1 MNKKVCLLTLGLL
14 AGAASAATA
23 VVWSDEA
30 GVKVTKD
37 PAYFYTFAYEE
48 GSGAAIDTTNVNGAK
63 VLDFNVPMG
72 KASAGAG
79 YGFAW
84 QQNAT
89 TYKDVAVSLSSY
101 KGVCLVYEAEAP
113 FRVDF
118 KQSTITDDNF
128 YGYELDAAA
137 SPKKVFV
144 PFADLAQGWKSS
156 TTKAWSVA
164 SQTGVQFSYKNT
176 HANTAKT
183 ETNAVIL
190 HSFTLADECVTN
202 APNVTAGFKGYNGG
216 ELSLDEGKIHTM
228 DMKEVFEDADGDDLV
243 ITVKIVSETKSV
255 VLVDSAAYNQ
265 NSTIKFATASN
276 PKGPA
281 TVTLTATDPTKKTAT
296 FSFTINTVDTEN
308 LPVAKDFEFEVAE
321 DSSYKNGLTA
331 KMNNLKYMGSDAD
344 GDDITLEIVS
354 EPEHGEFTVNTS
366 TGMFTYVPEKDYFG
380 KDSFTYRFYETANP
394 DRVSNIGTA
403 TITVTPVNDA
413 PKVTLVA
420 STFVDEA
427 GDEHEF
433 GDTLTVDE
441 DFEKFSVF
449 IPVGNITVVDPD
461 GEDDVVYSAKASGVV
476 KASYFA
482 TDDYYGVEISAIA
495 DANGLAKVT
504 FSAGDH
510 KITSPYAICYVK
522 VNPVVDDPSA
532 KNDSYTIPQDS
543 LFKVSAKNGVLANDL
558 NPDSV
563 AVKAV
568 LEIPASNGEV
578 TLAEDGSFTYKSEE
592 GYEGEDAFGYVISY
606 GDGRT
611 TEMAVVTINVVYRNH
626 APTIVEGVLD
636 TVGKRLSALREDFT
650 SIPKFT
656 KAEIQSWFVDDQD
669 AATALT
675 FSVRSD
681 DSLLAPTYA
690 SGTITVKSVKDACG
704 DAEIIVTAKDKG
716 GATTDL
722 RIPASISCV
731 NDKPVLLAG
740 DTVYVPTDSA
750 FSFVVDLT
758 KYVSDPDGDELEYTF
773 SRSNVAIDVEIEG
786 DSMIVT
792 AKEGYRYGMETTI
805 GIVLKVSDP
814 SGLYVTANVIVKF
827 GDDPK
832 SIKPVIAAPKANW
845 QNAILA
851 NRGMAAIFDMQG
863 RVMWKQKLPVS
874 EAEVRAAASQVQG
887 RKILQVNKQV
897 FTIK

>member
-1 MNKKVCLLTLGLL
+1 MNKKVSLLALGLL
-14 AGAASAATA
+14 TGAASAATA
-23 VVWSDEA
+23 VVWSDE
-30 GVKVTKD
+30 GEKVTKE

-89 TYKDVAVSLSSY
+89 TYKDVAVSLSTY

-118 KQSTITDDNF
+118 KQSTITDDNY

-137 SPKKVFV
+137 NPKKVFV
-144 PFADLAQGWKSS
+144 AFADLTQGWKSA
-156 TTKAWSVA
+156 TAKTWAVG

-176 HANTAKT
+176 HANTAKS
-183 ETNAVIL
+183 ESNAVIL

-366 TGMFTYVPEKDYFG
+366 TGMFTYVPEKDFYG
-380 KDSFTYRFYETANP
+380 KDSFTYRFYETDKP
-394 DRVSNIGTA
+394 TRVSNVGTA
-403 TITVTPVNDA
+403 TINVTPVNDA
-413 PKVTLVA
+413 PKVTVVA
-420 STFVDEA
+420 KTFVDEA
-427 GDEHEF
+427 GDEHNF

-449 IPVGNITVVDPD
+449 IPVENITVTDPD
-461 GEDDVVYSAKASGVV
+461 GEDDIVFAAKASGIVE
-476 KASYFA
+476 ASYSA
-482 TDDYYGVEISAIA
+482 TDAFYGIEISAIK
-495 DANGLAKVT
+495 DANGVAKVT

-510 KITSPYAICYVK
+510 KITVPSVVCYVK
-522 VNPVVDDPSA
+522 VNPVADAPVA
-532 KNDSYTIPQDS
+532 KDDSYTIPQDS
-543 LFKVSAKNGVLANDL
+543 LFKVAVKNGVLANDA
-558 NPDSV
+558 NPDSIKV
-563 AVKAV
+563 TAV
-568 LEIPASNGEV
+568 LAVPASSGEV
-578 TLAEDGSFTYKSEE
+578 TLAADGSFTYKSSE
-592 GYEGEDAFGYVISY
+592 GYEGEDAFGYVIAY
-606 GDGRT
+606 GDGDT
-611 TEMAVVTINVVYRNH
+611 TDMAVVTINVVYRNH
-626 APTIVEGVLD
+626 APEIKEGVLD
-636 TVGKRLSALREDFT
+636 TVGNRLSALREDFST
-650 SIPKFT
+650 IVKYT
-656 KAEIQSWFVDDQD
+656 KAELQSWFTDDQD

-675 FSVRSD
+675 FTVRSD
-681 DSLLAPTYA
+681 DSLLAPTIA
-690 SGTITVKSVKDACG
+690 SGVVSIKSVKDACG
-704 DAEIIVTAKDKG
+704 DAEVIVTAKDKN

-722 RIPASISCV
+722 KIPASISCV
-731 NDKPVLLAG
+731 NDKPVILTG

-750 FSFVVDLT
+750 FTFKVDLT
-758 KYVSDPDGDELEYTF
+758 KYVRDPDGDTLAYSIART
-773 SRSNVAIDVEIEG
+773 NVLIDTEIKG
-786 DSMIVT
+786 DTLYVT
-792 AKEGYRYGMETTI
+792 AAQNYKYGMETLI
-805 GIVLKVSDP
+805 GIVVKAEDP
-814 SGLYVTANVIVKF
+814 SGLAVNSNVIVKF
-827 GDDPK
+827 GEAPNA
-832 SIKPVIAAPKANW
+832 IKPVIAAPKASW

-863 RVMWKQKLPVS
+863 RVMWKAKLPVS
-874 EAEVRAAASQVQG
+874 EMDVRNAAAQVQG
-887 RKILQVNKQV
+887 RKILQVNKQTW
-897 FTIK
+897 TIK

>member
-14 AGAASAATA
+14 AGNAFSASATVWDATNGNGTVPPTGGWYKYANETTDVATLTNATA
-23 VVWSDEA
+23 GKSVAVTVSTTKQSSA
-30 GVKVTKD
+30 AGMGVTMAKSGVKD
-37 PAYFYTFAYEE
+37 LSDYE
-48 GSGAAIDTTNVNGAK
+48 
-63 VLDFNVPMG
+63 
-72 KASAGAG
+72 
-79 YGFAW
+79 
-84 QQNAT
+84 
-89 TYKDVAVSLSSY
+89 
-101 KGVCLVYEAEAP
+101 GVCLTYSATQKFRFDVKTSAVEDYDYNGVILPAKSKQDTVYVAFSSLEQE
-113 FRVDF
+113 
-118 KQSTITDDNF
+118 
-128 YGYELDAAA
+128 
-137 SPKKVFV
+137 
-144 PFADLAQGWKSS
+144 GWG
-156 TTKAWSVA
+156 ASVA
-164 SQTGVQFSYKNT
+164 FDPSDVQGLQFSYKQSIAAETKSTKNT
-176 HANTAKT
+176 IVVSSITLGSSCTNHPPVLSSTYAGYNGKTLDVAEGAIHEIPLADVFVDEDGDEMTYTVKMSGAEKAVVLLDTAKT
-183 ETNAVIL
+183 FTMKDVLHFTTVSNPVGDVDVVITAKD
-190 HSFTLADECVTN
+190 SRGNTKDFTFT
-202 APNVTAGFKGYNGG
+202 
-216 ELSLDEGKIHTM
+216 IHT
-228 DMKEVFEDADGDDLV
+228 EDV
-243 ITVKIVSETKSV
+243 
-255 VLVDSAAYNQ
+255 
-265 NSTIKFATASN
+265 
-276 PKGPA
+276 
-281 TVTLTATDPTKKTAT
+281 
-296 FSFTINTVDTEN
+296 EN
-308 LPVAKDFEFEVAE
+308 APVAKDFAIEVPE
-321 DSSYKNGLTA
+321 DSFYKSSLGGRLLT
-331 KMNNLKYMGSDAD
+331 YGSDAD
-344 GDDITLEIVS
+344 GDK
-354 EPEHGEFTVNTS
+354 FTVIIVDQPAHGTLDVDAS
-366 TGMFTYVPEKDYFG
+366 AIFTYTPDENYNG
-380 KDSFTYRFYETANP
+380 KDSFTYRFVETTAAALE
-394 DRVSNIGTA
+394 SNLGTC

-413 PKVTLVA
+413 PVVKF
-420 STFVDEA
+420 SGKTFEDGA
-427 GDEHEF
+427 GKEYSY
-433 GDTLTVDE
+433 GDTLVVDE
-441 DFEKFSVF
+441 DFAAFSVYVSEES
-449 IPVGNITVVDPD
+449 ISVTDID
-461 GEDDVVYSAKASGVV
+461 GDDDIVIGAKASGVV
-476 KASYFA
+476 TANLLA
-482 TDDYYGVEISAIA
+482 DDGFYEIKFTAIK
-495 DANGLAKVT
+495 DANGVAKVSLT
-504 FSAGDH
+504 AGDH
-510 KITSPYAICYVK
+510 QITKTQVLCYVK
-522 VNPVVDDPSA
+522 VNDVLDPPSVKDDE
-532 KNDSYTIPQDS
+532 YTIPQDS
-543 LFKVSAKNGVLANDL
+543 LFKVSAKNGVLANDP

-563 AVKAV
+563 KVKAV
-568 LEIPASNGEV
+568 LDAEAEHGVV
-578 TLAEDGSFTYKSEE
+578 TLADDGSFTYESDP
-592 GYEGEDAFGYVISY
+592 GYEGDDYFGYVISY
-606 GDGRT
+606 GEDEH
-611 TEMAVVTINVVYRNH
+611 TEMGIVTIHVVYRNH